1 MYLRYG
7 WTPPKLPEKCGCG
20 ETFTTTHA
28 MQCMVGGFRGYL
40 HNEVNYIYYDAC
52 KQAGFHDVC
61 LEPKL
66 QPLDG
71 EVFKYKSANKDDEA
85 RSDLRVMGFW
95 SRSRRAFFDVTAF
108 SPFARSHQGKTPSAL
123 FQMHEQRKIR
133 EYRERILNVEHGDF
147 NPLVFS
153 TTGGMGYQATRV
165 LKEIAKPLAEK
176 QNLPFSVV
184 MGRLR
189 CRLSFSILRSSLILL
204 RGSRPKKPKKQVAE
218 EPEEPE
224 AIDLAVSEA
233 HIELW

>member
-1 MYLRYG
+1 
-7 WTPPKLPEKCGCG
+7 
-20 ETFTTTHA
+20 
-28 MQCMVGGFRGYL
+28 
-40 HNEVNYIYYDAC
+40 
-52 KQAGFHDVC
+52 
-61 LEPKL
+61 
-66 QPLDG
+66 
-71 EVFKYKSANKDDEA
+71 
-85 RSDLRVMGFW
+85 
-95 SRSRRAFFDVTAF
+95 
-108 SPFARSHQGKTPSAL
+108 
-123 FQMHEQRKIR
+123 
-133 EYRERILNVEHGDF
+133 
-147 NPLVFS
+147 
-153 TTGGMGYQATRV
+153 MGYQATRV